1 MFKIFPI
8 QHVFNF
14 LFYTDRVCIVC
25 SCVSTFVISV
35 LIHVSSPDFE
45 AVCTFFGL
53 YVVSAFPVLLGVM
66 FSFNCFSCCI
76 SFLSCSICFSFEV
89 NVWLIFEVPQMVFC
103 HIFVAFSLGFV
114 LMTSLELSVVHL
126 PHWCYWCC
134 VRWRSY
140 CILHCLHPIRH
151 LYKIF

>member
-25 SCVSTFVISV
+25 SVNVITFVISV

-89 NVWLIFEVPQMVFC
+89 NVWLIFEVLLDGILPC
-103 HIFVAFSLGFV
+103 LCCIFLGFCAYDFLRIVCCSFAPLV
-114 LMTSLELSVVHL
+114 LLVLREMA
-126 PHWCYWCC
+126 
-134 VRWRSY
+134 
-140 CILHCLHPIRH
+140 
-151 LYKIF
+151 